1 MDGPPIIKVHEVSR
15 HFFMGEETVKALDC
29 VSLEI
34 KQGEFFGISGPSGSG
49 KSTLLYLL
57 GGLDRPTAG
66 SIWIEGKDIASLD
79 ENELASYRRKSVG
92 FIFQSFHLV
101 PTMTS
106 LQNVE
111 LPMIFS
117 RMDPKERRKRAI
129 ELLELIGLEKRLS
142 HRPTELSGGQR
153 QRVAIARA
161 LSNSPLILIADEPT
175 GNLDSRNGEEVICL
189 LRRLCEEEGIT
200 IVIVSHDPNVI
211 QSTHRYIRM
220 HDGHIV
226 EEVFA

>member
-1 MDGPPIIKVHEVSR
+1 MDGLSIIKVQEVSR
-15 HFFMGEETVKALDC
+15 HFIMGEETVKALDC

-34 KQGEFFGISGPSGSG
+34 KRGEFFGICGPSGSG

-57 GGLDRPTAG
+57 GGLDRPTSG
-66 SIWIEGKDIASLD
+66 SIWIEGRDIASLD

-117 RMDPKERRKRAI
+117 RMDPKERRRRGI
-129 ELLELIGLEKRLS
+129 ELLELIGLGKRLA
-142 HRPTELSGGQR
+142 HRSTELSGGQR

-189 LRRLCEEEGIT
+189 LRRLCEDEGIT
-200 IVIVSHDPNVI
+200 IIIVSHDQNVI